1 MNREQRRPHL
11 GIDRLPSTSQRRT
24 DRDHMTDQ
32 VRPLPGESA
41 GDQSAEAVADDN
53 NPAALILRNF
63 FQTTQHA
70 LDLALRAADIDADAR
85 QIGAITDLLKPWR
98 HRAEGPVAGSEA
110 GNQKDRLAVALGN
123 ILALKN
129 RIHKK
134 G

>member
-11 GIDRLPSTSQRRT
+11 GVDRLPSTAQRRT

-32 VRPLPGESA
+32 VWPLPGESA
-41 GDQSAEAVADDN
+41 CDQTAKAVADDSKL
-53 NPAALILRNF
+53 AALILRNF

-70 LDLALRAADIDADAR
+70 FDLALRASDIDADAR

-110 GNQKDRLAVALGN
+110 GNQQDRLAAAL
-123 ILALKN
+123 
-129 RIHKK
+129 
-134 G
+134 